1 MFRCRADTA
10 DSLLYVN
17 VLKTNSF
24 LIPKTRNFEIRI
36 NGSRAI
42 AKMYLK
48 QASLNV
54 AKIYQN
60 ETALDVLFMQ

>member
-1 MFRCRADTA
+1 
-10 DSLLYVN
+10 VN